1 MEVTLTKCRWRSG
14 TVENIEVRNAT
25 LTDVSAALAQLDG
38 AEFNDIYLTPDD
50 SDPETYFSVGGG
62 PDLFLVFLCLAN
74 ESFHE
79 AFDPLQSDGTLLL
92 RTGGQVGSLARRDL
106 IDRASATR
114 AALTYCD
121 SGTLDTSISWQ
132 SR

>member
-1 MEVTLTKCRWRSG
+1 MTLTKYRWRIG

-25 LTDVSAALAQLDG
+25 LADVSAALAQLDG

-62 PDLFLVFLCLAN
+62 PDFFLVFLCLAN

-79 AFDPLQSDGTLLL
+79 AFDPLQPEGTVLM
-92 RTGGQVGSLARRDL
+92 RTGGQVGSFARRDL
-106 IDRASATR
+106 IDRASAMR

-121 SGTLDTSISWQ
+121 SGTLDGSISWR
-132 SR
+132 SRER